1 MGGSMSAGP
10 SVALRPFARV
20 GSTIVASSVPLTL
33 VFSSA
38 SRLAAFVFI
47 VETLLAKTTR
57 ACRPSRL
64 VTVNQRNRRIADG
77 WSRSPTRS
85 NSSGYNNIYLLT
97 HSGLG
102 AGMRGPREVDERS
115 LGGTRES
122 TREWFIRGSSP
133 ADGRAFTGESLEF
146 SIANCSNIRVINYI
160 SSEPAQLDE
169 RVVVI
174 LLLHL
179 VGLVAFS
186 QGALEPLVMVSL
198 RRIGR
203 ARQVQ
208 LTDTGNKG

>member
-1 MGGSMSAGP
+1 MGGSMSVAP
-10 SVALRPFARV
+10 SVAPRPFVRV

-33 VFSSA
+33 VFSFT

-47 VETLLAKTTR
+47 VETLLVV
-57 ACRPSRL
+57 CRPPSI

-77 WSRSPTRS
+77 RSRTPTRS
-85 NSSGYNNIYLLT
+85 NSSGYNNIHLLT
-97 HSGLG
+97 HSGFG

-115 LGGTRES
+115 LRGTRES
-122 TREWFIRGSSP
+122 TREWFIRGSCP
-133 ADGRAFTGESLEF
+133 ADRRALNGKSLQF

-179 VGLVAFS
+179 VALEEFS
-186 QGALEPLVMVSL
+186 QGALAPLVMESL
-198 RRIGR
+198 RRIGG

-208 LTDTGNKG
+208 LPDTGNKS